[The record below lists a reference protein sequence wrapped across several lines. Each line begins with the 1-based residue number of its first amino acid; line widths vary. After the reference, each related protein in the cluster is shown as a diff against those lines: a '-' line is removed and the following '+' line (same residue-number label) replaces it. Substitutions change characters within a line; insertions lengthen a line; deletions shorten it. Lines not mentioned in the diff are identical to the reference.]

1 MWLEILKEAGPLF
14 DCTAQLDLSGN
25 HGLLDFFFVIFKESR
40 NRGARRT
47 CAADLEYLGI
57 SKILNG
63 RVKKNKM
70 ETNNFLIITIVMLT
84 TMRIK

>member
-1 MWLEILKEAGPLF
+1 MSTLETPKWLEILKEAGPLF

-63 RVKKNKM
+63 RVKKKQNGNK
-70 ETNNFLIITIVMLT
+70 
-84 TMRIK
+84 